1 MVKTLSLEYMNVQI
15 VKVAVFWD
23 KMKANATSLKTQI
36 ANKKRNIKRMKIG
49 KCKFGAA
56 YRGQNLVGCINKSEK
71 KN

>member
-36 ANKKRNIKRMKIG
+36 ANKKRNIKRMKSGNASLGRHIG
-49 KCKFGAA
+49 G
-56 YRGQNLVGCINKSEK
+56 RI
-71 KN
+71 